1 MISAHSGP
9 TMCTPTTLSLSA
21 ATISFIIAFA
31 GFPEIVFFIGLHD
44 SRRERQWEGAPGIAT
59 DMPGQGAQPKVKC

>member
-21 ATISFIIAFA
+21 ATTSFIIAFA
-31 GFPEIVFFIGLHD
+31 GFPEIVFFIGLQD
-44 SRRERQWEGAPGIAT
+44 SWRARR
-59 DMPGQGAQPKVKC
+59 